1 MATTMYT
8 LSSFLFYILV
18 LKNLLSAAITLHY
31 IEMETHG
38 VNDDK
43 KEEKKMLKLKCWV
56 QNYEWGRIG
65 HDSRVARLYEK
76 NSSGCDVIDEK
87 KHYAEFWI
95 ATHVSGPS
103 FVVQKK
109 DDGNNAS
116 LKSWIMQ
123 NPRKALGDIVVDKW
137 GGLDLPFL
145 LKVLSVGRSLSIQ
158 AHPDKELAGF
168 LHKLQPNVYKD
179 ANHKP
184 EMALALTEFEA
195 LCGFISAEEL
205 DVVLENVPEIKEVVG
220 NACTDQIPAMDKYNG
235 EVKEERILQAI
246 FTELMSVNRE
256 VISEALFKLVDR
268 LSIEKETRLLTSKE
282 ELVLKLEKQYPND
295 VGVFAALLL
304 NQVKLEPGDALYIGA
319 NEPHAYLKGEC
330 IECMAASDN
339 VVRAGLTP
347 KYMDVKILCSMLT
360 YKQGLP
366 EILKGV
372 PVNPYVRRYTPP
384 FEEFEVDRCMLNQ
397 GGLVVFPALPGPSV
411 FVVISGEGSM
421 HTNSSEDRVSEGD
434 ALFAPAG
441 TEISISTDTELH
453 LYRAGVN
460 NRVLMNP

>member
-1 MATTMYT
+1 MEA
-8 LSSFLFYILV
+8 V
-18 LKNLLSAAITLHY
+18 AING
-31 IEMETHG
+31 M
-38 VNDDK
+38 NDK
-43 KEEKKMLKLKCWV
+43 KQETKIVKLKCSV
-56 QNYEWGRIG
+56 QNYDWGRIG
-65 HDSRVARLYEK
+65 HDSRVARLFDK
-76 NSSGCDVIDEK
+76 NSCGDGQIDEK

-95 ATHVSGPS
+95 GTHVSGPS
-103 FVVQKK
+103 FVQQKGQN
-109 DDGNNAS
+109 GNCDENNVS

-123 NPRKALGDIVVDKW
+123 NPKVLGDVVVDKW
-137 GGLDLPFL
+137 GLDLPFL

-220 NACTDQIPAMDKYNG
+220 NACADQISALDKHNG
-235 EVKEERILQAI
+235 EAKEERFLRAI
-246 FTELMSVNRE
+246 FTELMSANRE
-256 VISEALFKLVDR
+256 VISEALSKLIKR
-268 LSIEKETRLLTSKE
+268 LNREKETRQLTSKE

-304 NQVKLEPGDALYIGA
+304 NQVKLEPGDGLYIGA

-372 PVNPYVRRYTPP
+372 PMNPYVRRYTPP
-384 FEEFEVDRCMLNQ
+384 FEEFEVDRCMLDQ
-397 GGLVVFPALPGPSV
+397 GGLVVLPALPGPSV

-421 HTNSSEDRVSEGD
+421 HTELSEDRVSEGD

-441 TEISISTDTELH
+441 TEIRVSTNTELH

-460 NRVLMNP
+460 NKVLMNP